1 MIRFCD
7 DALQKARLLAE
18 SSETTVRIGTSLLY
32 KCREL
37 AELWPRVNEIR
48 PELRIEI
55 RPMKEY
61 ENRTTV
67 FSRLGIDFDLFEG
80 VYASAW
86 EGSCQFLELQRT
98 PLCVGVSASH
108 RLAHAQELSMEDLNS
123 EVLVMP
129 VEGVSDEMD
138 AFRNMI
144 RQNLPSVKIMDST
157 YYGVDT
163 FALCEMNSYILIT
176 QPVYADIHPNLITI
190 PLQTDIAMPYGLI
203 YATDAPAAADK
214 FIQAI
219 RQLNAN
225 K

>member
-1 MIRFCD
+1 
-7 DALQKARLLAE
+7 
-18 SSETTVRIGTSLLY
+18 
-32 KCREL
+32 
-37 AELWPRVNEIR
+37 
-48 PELRIEI
+48 
-55 RPMKEY
+55 MKEY

-108 RLAHAQELSMEDLNS
+108 RLAHAGELSMEDLNG

-144 RQNLPSVKIMDST
+144 QQNLPALAGVEPEEEDFYKGIAGKLPKTFCSRTVTNIEKAVSMIDRNVNSKIVFCDLVNRMFLS
-157 YYGVDT
+157 
-163 FALCEMNSYILIT
+163 I
-176 QPVYADIHPNLITI
+176 
-190 PLQTDIAMPYGLI
+190 
-203 YATDAPAAADK
+203 
-214 FIQAI
+214 
-219 RQLNAN
+219 
-225 K
+225 